1 MEEGFR
7 CAGEAAEKVETQ
19 EINSS
24 SSSLVVGIEM
34 ETVLEHSLQGKE
46 KLLRGEGSERSGS
59 VVEIQEEKMPEH
71 SGGANKELV
80 DGSELASRAEKGNC
94 SSWVVEMERWKQQE
108 RWKQRSIYRV
118 PEFIKKMTNREAYQP
133 QFVSLGPLHH
143 GEPHLLPMEEHKR
156 RAVLHMVKHTGEPL
170 IKKFFAAI
178 EQVVVD
184 LEAAYDD
191 LDDRWRGVNRGSFVQ
206 MMVTDG
212 CFLLELLELKRIHR
226 SPEFKKTDYADNDPV
241 FSRSSFINLWAT
253 LRNDMIAMENQI
265 PLLVLQRI
273 ISAASSGTPPST
285 GEINNMVRNFL
296 GGPRSEEGM
305 EELGLHFL
313 DIYHKQY
320 CGTTPHW
327 EGSISDKHAP
337 RTPSAVE
344 LSEAGIQFKKS
355 DTESIHDVDFKNGVL
370 SMPLFTFHDQTEV
383 ELLNLMAFE
392 WLHPDA
398 KRDVGSYTSF
408 VNDLTKSEK
417 DVALLRSKGL
427 FVNMIGSDK
436 AVVEMFNTLTKLAR
450 MPEQRSRLGEVQG
463 KVNAHCKKRRN
474 KWRAM
479 FMNNYL
485 SNPWVFISLVAAV
498 ILLIATIM
506 QTIYT
511 VVPFHTRKD

>member
-7 CAGEAAEKVETQ
+7 SAGEAAEEKVETQ

-46 KLLRGEGSERSGS
+46 KLLRGEGSESRGS

-71 SGGANKELV
+71 SGGANEELV
-80 DGSELASRAEKGNC
+80 DGSELASRAEKLLEDTR
-94 SSWVVEMERWKQQE
+94 SSVEMERCFQ
-108 RWKQRSIYRV
+108 QRSIYRV

-156 RAVLHMVKHTGEPL
+156 RAVLHMVKQTGEPL

-178 EQVVVD
+178 EQVVDD

-212 CFLLELLELKRIHR
+212 CFLLELLELMRIHR
-226 SPEFKKTDYADNDPV
+226 SPELKNKDYEDNDPV

-273 ISAASSGTPPST
+273 LFVTWDGTGTPPSA
-285 GEINNMVRNFL
+285 GEINNKVRSFL
-296 GGPRSEEGM
+296 GGPRFEEGM

-327 EGSISDKHAP
+327 EGSDKHDP
-337 RTPSAVE
+337 RTPSAGAVE

-355 DTESIHDVDFKNGVL
+355 DTKSIHDVDFKNGVL

-408 VNDLTKSEK
+408 VNDLTKSER
-417 DVALLRSKGL
+417 DVALLTSKEL

-450 MPEQRSRLGEVQG
+450 VPEPGSRLGDVQG
-463 KVNAHCKKRRN
+463 MVNDHCRKRRN
-474 KWRAM
+474 KWRTM

-511 VVPFHTRKD
+511 VVPFYTRKD